1 MVDEC
6 AMVMEKSAP
15 QKRMMLMKE
24 KDSSEASEDEDDVDD
39 LEDQEEMKESESL
52 QMAAVNEL
60 AMAQAEAAPV

>member
-1 MVDEC
+1 MI
-6 AMVMEKSAP
+6 MERSAP

-39 LEDQEEMKESESL
+39 LEDQEEMKESESY
-52 QMAAVNEL
+52 QIAAVNEL